1 MYGNRSRSFA
11 LAWSLFALGLA
22 AHVAD
27 EALHDFLSVY
37 NPSVLAIRARFP
49 FLPLP
54 TFTFREWISGL
65 TAGALI
71 LLLLTPVARKGAR
84 WIRFAAVV
92 LGLLV
97 GIANGMGHL
106 VASIY
111 SRRLMPGAIS
121 APLIIVLGAWLIR
134 EALACEIPT
143 GSRVA
148 G

>member
-1 MYGNRSRSFA
+1 MNGNSSRYFA
-11 LAWSLFALGLA
+11 LAWFSFAVGLA

-37 NPSVLAIRARFP
+37 NPSVLAIRTRLP

-65 TAGALI
+65 TAGILI
-71 LLLLTPVARKGAR
+71 LLLLTLVARKGTR
-84 WIRFAAVV
+84 WIRFVAVV

-97 GIANGMGHL
+97 GIANGMGH
-106 VASIY
+106 VATSIY
-111 SRRLMPGAIS
+111 ARRLMPGVIS

-134 EALACEIPT
+134 EALAKEVIAQ
-143 GSRVA
+143 SA
-148 G
+148 S